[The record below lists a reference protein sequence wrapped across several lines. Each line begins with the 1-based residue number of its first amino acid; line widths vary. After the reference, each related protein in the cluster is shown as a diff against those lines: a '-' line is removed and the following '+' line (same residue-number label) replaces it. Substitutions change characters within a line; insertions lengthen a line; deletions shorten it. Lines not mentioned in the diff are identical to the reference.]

1 MKNNLI
7 PNVKKIK
14 KVLNPDDEWLKNWYS
29 NRKIEDDYIQEG
41 FNMDKPYYMQRMKN
55 IPAVERTDIVDKN
68 NPNITG
74 RYYPDTNKI
83 KVKKGE
89 PSYVDLHEKNHYL
102 NNFPSTMRTVHKDI
116 VKNELKSPAAFS
128 KTSPYNTNYN
138 EFADEDEMHSRIMVL
153 RKAAGFKPNQVVDE
167 KALDNFM
174 KTYKGDNSNINN
186 VIDLAKNK
194 KAILNMLNYMAVK
207 NNNSKYNTTV

>member
-55 IPAVERTDIVDKN
+55 IPAIERTDIVDKN

-89 PSYVDLHEKNHYL
+89 SSYVDLHEKNHYL
-102 NNFPSTMRTVHKDI
+102 NNFSSTMRTVHKDI

-207 NNNSKYNTTV
+207 NDNSKYNTTV

>member
-7 PNVKKIK
+7 PNTKRLK
-14 KVLNPDDEWLKNWYS
+14 KVMNPDDEWLKNWYS
-29 NRKIEDDYIQEG
+29 NRKIADDYIQEG
-41 FNMDKPYYMQRMKN
+41 FNMDKHYYMQRMKN
-55 IPAVERTDIVDKN
+55 IPAVERTDVIDKN

-102 NNFPSTMRTVHKDI
+102 NDFPSNMRTVHKDI
-116 VKNELKSPAAFS
+116 VKNELKSPTAFP
-128 KTSPYNTNYN
+128 KTSPYNTNY
-138 EFADEDEMHSRIMVL
+138 EKFANEDEMHSRIMVL
-153 RKAAGFKPNQVVDE
+153 RKAAGFKPNQFVDE
-167 KALDNFM
+167 KMLDNFM
-174 KTYKGDNSNINN
+174 KNYKGDNNNINN

-207 NNNSKYNTTV
+207 NDNSKYNTTV

>member
-7 PNVKKIK
+7 PNTKRLK
-14 KVLNPDDEWLKNWYS
+14 KVINPDDEWLKNWYS

-55 IPAVERTDIVDKN
+55 IPAVERTDIIDKN
-68 NPNITG
+68 NPYITG

-89 PSYVDLHEKNHYL
+89 SSYVDLHEKNHYL
-102 NNFPSTMRTVHKDI
+102 NSFSSAMRAVHKDI
-116 VKNELKSPAAFS
+116 VKNELKSPTAFS
-128 KTSPYNTNYN
+128 KTSPYNTNYK
-138 EFADEDEMHSRIMVL
+138 EFANEDEMHSRIMVL

-167 KALDNFM
+167 KMLDNFI
-174 KTYKGDNSNINN
+174 KNYKGDNSNINN

-207 NNNSKYNTTV
+207 NDNSKYNTTV